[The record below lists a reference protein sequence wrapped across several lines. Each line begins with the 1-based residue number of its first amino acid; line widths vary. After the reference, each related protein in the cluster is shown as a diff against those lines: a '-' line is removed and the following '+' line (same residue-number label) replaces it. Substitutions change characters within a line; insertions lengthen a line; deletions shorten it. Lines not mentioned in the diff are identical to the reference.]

1 MSRYVEYY
9 EYKDI
14 HAWPEQENYEYY
26 AMAVDKDALNKKNFD
41 SGSRRIWRYDTKT
54 GNVFY
59 EKYDG
64 WTGESAHSKFQ
75 VDNDEFQ
82 RIAII
87 ADPCPYSD
95 SYNMKQ
101 RLKQKGIIKQ

>member
-9 EYKDI
+9 EVKDI
-14 HAWPEQENYEYY
+14 YAYPPPENYEYY
-26 AMAVDKDALNKKNFD
+26 AMAIDKDAHNKKNFD
-41 SGSRRIWRYDTKT
+41 TSSRRIWRYDTKT

-64 WTGESAHSKFQ
+64 WTVESAHSKFQ
-75 VDNDEFQ
+75 VDMNEFQ
-82 RIAII
+82 GITII

-95 SYNMKQ
+95 HYNTSQ
-101 RLKQKGIIKQ
+101 RLKAKGIIK